1 MNIHYANSI
10 CRWYMA
16 QYVKDK
22 EAQYDKYFPGA
33 EFRFPMPA
41 FFLIDLEQCV
51 EFIERVSHQRLRVV
65 DSLVQSESYYGA
77 LMLVAE
83 KNAKRDGMDE
93 EWEREYV
100 SGAAKCRYV
109 VASACRYGGLITAVG
124 SRHFSPAMCAQ
135 LNAIREEK
143 LIDLDN
149 KGKAEQG
156 FIDQHDVFMTREEAW
171 EVAITSG
178 QLNSKRYK
186 GNSFGSL
193 HSEDLW

>member
-1 MNIHYANSI
+1 MNLYHANSI

-22 EAQYDKYFPGA
+22 EEKYNKYFPGSD
-33 EFRFPMPA
+33 FRFPAPA
-41 FFLIDLEQCV
+41 FFLTSLEHCV
-51 EFIERVSHQRLRVV
+51 EFIERISTRLSCSVTNLSGEAYFAV
-65 DSLVQSESYYGA
+65 
-77 LMLVAE
+77 LMDIAE
-83 KNAKRDGMDE
+83 KNARRDGMTD

-100 SGAAKCRYV
+100 NGAAKCRYV
-109 VASACRYGGLITAVG
+109 VASACRYGDLITAVG
-124 SRHFSPAMCAQ
+124 ARHFSPAMCAQ

-156 FIDQHDVFMTREEAW
+156 FIDQFDVFMTREEAW

-178 QLNSKRYK
+178 QLNAKRYK

-193 HSEDLW
+193 HSEDVW